1 MLPKDW
7 RSASVASVCETVSV
21 GIVVNPSD
29 YYVSEERG
37 VKAFRSGNVRENKV
51 QDDRWVYLS
60 EEGHIKNKKSVL
72 QTGDVLV
79 VRTGFA
85 GTACVVPEHL
95 AGSNCIDVLFARP
108 KSDRLL
114 PEYLSEL
121 TNSEVG
127 RRQVFSGQTG
137 LAQKHLNV
145 ATYSKMSFG
154 LPPLN
159 EQREIIE
166 ILSTWNDAIATA
178 ERLLVNSLSQKKILA
193 QRMLTGKVRL
203 KQFENSDARIETPY
217 GSLPSNWGYRRIE
230 EVATEVNQK
239 LGGAPPYPV
248 LSCTK
253 HDGLVDSLSYFNK
266 QVFSLDTSTYKVI
279 PRGCFVY
286 ATNHID
292 EGSIG
297 YQDLYDAG
305 LVSPMYTA
313 FKVTDKIF
321 DSYLFALLKTEHYRQ
336 IFASATNA
344 SVDRRGSLRW
354 KDFKNLRI
362 PVPPIQEQVAIAD
375 VLMLAGRE
383 VDLIKRQLDLL
394 RKEKSDLMATLLTG
408 KRRVDLP
415 IRKRRRAH
423 EHNA

>member
-1 MLPKDW
+1 MLPKSW
-7 RSASVASVCETVSV
+7 LSASVASVCETVSV

-37 VKAFRSGNVRENKV
+37 VRAFRSGNVRENKI

-60 EEGHIKNKKSVL
+60 EEGHAKNKKSAL

-85 GTACVVPEHL
+85 GTACVVPKHL

-108 KSDRLL
+108 KPEKLL

-154 LPPLN
+154 LPQIN
-159 EQREIIE
+159 EQRRIID
-166 ILSTWNDAIATA
+166 ILSTWNKAISIT
-178 ERLLVNSLSQKKILA
+178 ELLLANSLRQKKLLA

-203 KQFENSDARIETPY
+203 HGFGGGGLRRETPY
-217 GSLPSNWGYRRIE
+217 GSLPQDWGYRRIS
-230 EVATEVNQK
+230 EVAVEVSQK
-239 LGGAPPYPV
+239 LGGGSPYPV

-253 HDGLVDSLSYFNK
+253 HQGLVDSLSYFNK
-266 QVFSLDTSTYKVI
+266 QIYSLDTSTYKVV

-297 YQDLYDAG
+297 HQDLYDFG

-313 FKVTDKIF
+313 FKVNDDVF
-321 DSYLFALLKTEHYRQ
+321 DAYLFALLKTEHYRQ

-354 KDFKNLRI
+354 KDFRNLHI
-362 PVPPIQEQVAIAD
+362 PVPPIAEQKAIAN
-375 VLMLAGRE
+375 VLALAERE
-383 VDLIKRQLDLL
+383 ANLLKGQLKLL
-394 RKEKSDLMATLLTG
+394 REEKAALMVQLLTG
-408 KRRVDLP
+408 KRRVRLID
-415 IRKRRRAH
+415 A
-423 EHNA
+423 ETEAWV